1 MYDNLTS
8 DSIKR
13 EIILNAMSGEKYIT
27 EAELC
32 TRTGLSRT
40 KLRETLKALDG
51 NGMIERKQKC
61 GVTLRHYSREE
72 LEELFDLRLMLES
85 RAVDKTVANASKE
98 DLLELQE
105 LDRGV
110 IMAAKENNHMEAV
123 RKDSLFHRK
132 LIQISGNKITLKVTD
147 GLQLIES
154 TMKIHTRNK
163 LPDKRDPY
171 THADIIEAIRNRDI
185 KKCREL
191 LVNHIKWVARKT
203 LSNLDE
209 NPN

>member
-1 MYDNLTS
+1 
-8 DSIKR
+8 
-13 EIILNAMSGEKYIT
+13 
-27 EAELC
+27 
-32 TRTGLSRT
+32 
-40 KLRETLKALDG
+40 
-51 NGMIERKQKC
+51 
-61 GVTLRHYSREE
+61 
-72 LEELFDLRLMLES
+72 
-85 RAVDKTVANASKE
+85 
-98 DLLELQE
+98 
-105 LDRGV
+105 
-110 IMAAKENNHMEAV
+110 MEAV